1 MAAINE
7 KLRLY
12 EDEYIQEKYSSVNNI
27 AKGNLAT
34 SEYLTTTMINLYGQ
48 RSDRFPLYLATR
60 GQNKVRTVKTID
72 SQFKVPI
79 MGKPQKSDLIVS
91 SVYNASSKIGL
102 GKSEFTL
109 TFASKHFRHGETLQ
123 LPGVDIL
130 LIVTAEPTPAETTG
144 WDYKVKIQAGNANT
158 YVPYSEVK
166 PGRRVAGGWVQA
178 GMINSRGTEHR
189 AQTPSQ
195 MTNQC
200 TKLRATYNWKGNV
213 SKKVVTVDLPLMN
226 GGVTKVWTEFERAE
240 LEMRFLEEKE
250 DALWFSQYNRDEN
263 GQINDYD
270 PKTGDI
276 LVSGSGLLEQIPNE
290 TTYGILTEKII
301 SKIVRTVVMQSAAT
315 GKKQFTIWTG
325 VGGREEFHKAMAT
338 SAKSLGFSFVNNQA
352 IGGSTNSTNLAY
364 GTYFGTYIHQDGH
377 EITVKLLPLLDFGK
391 RADAALKHPE
401 SGLPSTSYDM
411 YFIDESL
418 VNGQPNLQFVAEEGV
433 QMIRKEIKGMNADGD
448 VVSSDDT
455 VSSIQYIDSVGIHL
469 LNPISSFK
477 LKYVNAA
484 A

>member
-60 GQNKVRTVKTID
+60 GQGKVKTVKTID
-72 SQFKVPI
+72 SQYKVPI

-91 SVYNASSKIGL
+91 SVYSASSKIGL
-102 GKSEFTL
+102 GKSEFVL

-123 LPGVDIL
+123 LPGVDL
-130 LIVTAEPTPAETTG
+130 LITVQGEPTPAETTG
-144 WDYKVKIQAGNANT
+144 WDYKCKIFAGDANT
-158 YVPYSEVK
+158 YIPYNEVK
-166 PGRRVAGGWVQA
+166 PGRRVAGGWVAA
-178 GMINSRGTEHR
+178 GLINSRGTEHR
-189 AQTPSQ
+189 SQTPSQ

-200 TKLRATYNWKGNV
+200 TRLRATYNWKGNV

-250 DALWFSQYNRDEN
+250 DALWFSQYNRDAN

-276 LVSGSGLLEQIPNE
+276 VVSGSGLLEQIPNE

-325 VGGREEFHKAMAT
+325 VGGREEFHKAMAA
-338 SAKSLGFSFVNNQA
+338 SAKSTGFSFVNNQA
-352 IGGSTNSTNLAY
+352 IGGATNSTNLAY

-391 RADAALKHPE
+391 RADAAVKHPE

-418 VNGQPNLQFVAEEGV
+418 VNGQPNLQFVAEEGA
-433 QMIRKEIKGMNADGD
+433 QMVRKEIHGMNSTSD
-448 VVSSDDT
+448 VVSSDDM
-455 VSSIQYIDSVGIHL
+455 VSSIQYMDSVGIHL